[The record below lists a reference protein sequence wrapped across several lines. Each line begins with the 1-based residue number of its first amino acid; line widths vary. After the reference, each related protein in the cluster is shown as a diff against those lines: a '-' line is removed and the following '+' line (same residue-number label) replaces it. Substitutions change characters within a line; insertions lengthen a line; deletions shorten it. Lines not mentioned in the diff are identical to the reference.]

1 LEVTVK
7 NRFYFYIFCLMSA
20 VNIFAESPN
29 NNSLLEYNLSAD
41 EINKRIAAGADVNA
55 KGYDG
60 RTPLHNAVPYYTESV
75 KALIEA
81 GADVNAKDDGGR
93 TPLHNAVPYYTES
106 VKALIEAGAD
116 ITVKDPWGGSPL
128 ENWITNDNTEAL
140 EAVSKKYNLVVK
152 VTIKNKTFDLPLQE
166 AMELGGIKDSLKID
180 GKDITVD
187 ISDKCSS
194 DLIFKVN
201 KLPNTKIVEFLERL
215 TEEQLKVFLLSV
227 NNLESVKLVLIANYH
242 LIKEQIL
249 NGKDSWLIIEIY
261 RFAKER
267 IFKSKNRLK
276 IISNFSLLK
285 LAYDNNFENF
295 SGYKNKE
302 VAAFLVGHKYAMG
315 TEFDIESNAKVKA
328 RYNKLSQTEK
338 DELKMM
344 LK

>member
-1 LEVTVK
+1 
-7 NRFYFYIFCLMSA
+7 MSA

-55 KGYDG
+55 KGYD
-60 RTPLHNAVPYYTESV
+60 
-75 KALIEA
+75 
-81 GADVNAKDDGGR
+81 GR

-227 NNLESVKLVLIANYH
+227 NNLESVKLVLIANYY
-242 LIKEQIL
+242 LAKEQLL
-249 NGKDSWLIIEIY
+249 NGKNSLQMVND
-261 RFAKER
+261 
-267 IFKSKNRLK
+267 
-276 IISNFSLLK
+276 FSLLK
-285 LAYDNNFENF
+285 SAYDNNFENF
-295 SGYKNKE
+295 AGESKE

-315 TEFDIESNAKVKA
+315 TEFDIESNATVKA
-328 RYNKLSQTEK
+328 RYDKLSQVEK
-338 DELKMM
+338 NRIKMM
-344 LK
+344 LNKMGAK